1 MKSLREQLGCFVGS
15 FGAVRESG
23 IPVHALTDG
32 DSFLQGI
39 KRSLD
44 SADDLQ
50 LKVRVAALLA
60 ITNAMQEITVDYAEE
75 LAHLRE
81 FRRLKKVRNA
91 SRQN

>member
-15 FGAVRESG
+15 FGVRESG
-23 IPVHALTDG
+23 IPGYVLDDG
-32 DSFLQGI
+32 DSFLRGI

-50 LKVRVAALLA
+50 LKIRGADVLV
-60 ITNAMQEITVDYAEE
+60 ITKAMQEITVDYAEE

-81 FRRLKKVRNA
+81 FRRLQRVRNA
-91 SRQN
+91 SHRN

>member
-1 MKSLREQLGCFVGS
+1 MKSLREQLGSSVGVY
-15 FGAVRESG
+15 GVRESG
-23 IPVHALTDG
+23 IPGYVLDYG

-50 LKVRVAALLA
+50 LKVRVADVLA
-60 ITNAMQEITVDYAEE
+60 ITKAMQEITVDYAEE

-91 SRQN
+91 SHHN